1 MDGIDIRNCTG
12 LRNCDPCMQA
22 KSTRDPRKITHT
34 KSTRPLDLV
43 HADSVGPVRFASLG
57 GSRYCIALYDDCS
70 AFSLVRFTSTKSEA
84 SQALKHMILELENVY
99 NSKVKRLCVRRLRT
113 DNAKEFLSKHMKEW
127 LSDKGIIHEKPSPHS
142 PESNGKAERL
152 NRTLLDMART
162 MMQELSHVPGYNR
175 LWAEAMS
182 TANYIRNRL
191 FSSAC
196 NVAGKTPFEVI
207 TGQRPDL
214 AHIRRFGANAYA
226 HIPKATRKD
235 KFGSRAVVGYLVGFD
250 NGNSYKIYLPDKNVV
265 IVSRDVKF
273 DQSSPIVPALAHNAR
288 KESSGDSTVS
298 FESTTLLDEDNEE
311 QESGDLFDAESEQ
324 EDEFLDTT
332 SDDGVLMDADPI
344 THYPECTRSGRVVKP
359 LERYCVASVSLAIV
373 LKIRMGNE
381 EPTVPTS
388 YKEAMDSDAASKW
401 QSAMDAEMADIKRN
415 KNWVLEPPPEGVRAI
430 GSKWVFANKTDG
442 SGALTRRRARLVAK
456 GFSQHIGI
464 DYNETFAS
472 VASYTTFRA
481 LLSMIASED
490 LNYLQL
496 DVRAAFFNSNH
507 KETIYLK
514 QPEGFVDPS
523 QPG

>member
-1 MDGIDIRNCTG
+1 MDGIDIRNCAG

-22 KSTRDPRKITHT
+22 KSTRDPRRVINS
-34 KSTRPLDLV
+34 KSTRPRDLV
-43 HADSVGPVRFASLG
+43 HADIVGPVRFASLC

-70 AFSLVRFTSTKSEA
+70 ALSLVRFTSTKSEA

-99 NSKVKRLCVRRLRT
+99 DSKVKRLCVRRLRT
-113 DNAKEFLSKHMKEW
+113 DNAKEFLSKSMKEW
-127 LSDKGIIHEKPSPHS
+127 LSDKGIIHEKSSPHS

-191 FSSAC
+191 FSGAC
-196 NVAGKTPFEVI
+196 NVEGKTPFEVI
-207 TGQRPDL
+207 TGKRPDL
-214 AHIRRFGANAYA
+214 AHIRRFGARAYA

-250 NGNSYKIYLPDKNVV
+250 NGNSYKVYLPDKNVV

-273 DQSSPIVPALAHNAR
+273 DESSPIVPALAHSAR
-288 KESSGDSTVS
+288 KESNGDSTVS

-311 QESGDLFDAESEQ
+311 PDCGDFLNAESEQ
-324 EDEFLDTT
+324 EDEFLDAT
-332 SDDGVLMDADPI
+332 SDARVVSDTDPV
-344 THYPECTRSGRVVKP
+344 THYPECTRSGRVVELP
-359 LERYCVASVSLAIV
+359 ERYSAGTASLAIV
-373 LKIRMGNE
+373 LNVRIGNE

-388 YKEAMDSDAASKW
+388 YKEAMDSDAASEW
-401 QSAMDAEMADIKRN
+401 QSAMDAEIADIERN
-415 KNWVLEPPPEGVRAI
+415 QTWVLEPPPDGVRAI
-430 GSKWVFANKTDG
+430 GRKWVFANKTDG

-456 GFSQHIGI
+456 GFSQRICI

-481 LLSMIASED
+481 LLSTIDSEALD
-490 LNYLQL
+490 YLQL
-496 DVRAAFFNSNH
+496 DVRAAFLNGN
-507 KETIYLK
+507 L
-514 QPEGFVDPS
+514 
-523 QPG
+523 